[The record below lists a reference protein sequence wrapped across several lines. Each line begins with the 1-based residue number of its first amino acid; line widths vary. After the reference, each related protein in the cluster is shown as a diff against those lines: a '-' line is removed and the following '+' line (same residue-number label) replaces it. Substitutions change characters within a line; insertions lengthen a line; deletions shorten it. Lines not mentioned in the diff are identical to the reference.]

1 MVTCTVVMEVIPK
14 ILRGTHIFIEHLW
27 WLLLNFKELNMRLYR
42 LPREETLKTVWKQ
55 KLKRKKLPV
64 DKNIRVCNLRF
75 E

>member
-1 MVTCTVVMEVIPK
+1 MYCSHGSNSKNSQRETYFYRTPLVAASE
-14 ILRGTHIFIEHLW
+14 
-27 WLLLNFKELNMRLYR
+27 FKELNIRLYR